1 MQTDVTDSKTHES
14 IKFWVDVSTKKRQA
28 VTTAGIKAVIT
39 EMSDKNI
46 STFNQSINFSK
57 IAIINFS

>member
-39 EMSDKNI
+39 EILDKNV
-46 STFNQSINFSK
+46 SSFD
-57 IAIINFS
+57 